1 MASRRAGRGVQHR
14 PVTRGV
20 LTQHALW
27 QEDRLKL
34 QKIVKEKI
42 AKVKAMLEI
51 DSEDVEEGYA
61 ELERYFK
68 QLLVAHTKCQ
78 MLLDRD
84 EPKFA
89 DLVEKLDKS
98 VHLIKRKII
107 ERSSNG
113 SVGTRSQQKA
123 TESRTQQ
130 NSTEPRSHQ
139 ETAEPRTPQEQVEPR
154 KPESEAGASTSSRQ
168 SIKSAH
174 LMELARLKQLKLE
187 QQYIKKKKQAQ
198 IEAEL
203 IENELQIAIAQSK
216 LEVFSKTLYGNKAPI
231 ND

>member
-1 MASRRAGRGVQHR
+1 MNRILSNPIVSNRILYQPYRVSRYRYLSLLHRTYRVYVLASQMASRRAGRGVQHR
-14 PVTRGV
+14 PVTCGV

-154 KPESEAGASTSSRQ
+154 KPESEAVHRQ
-168 SIKSAH
+168 DN
-174 LMELARLKQLKLE
+174 L
-187 QQYIKKKKQAQ
+187 
-198 IEAEL
+198 
-203 IENELQIAIAQSK
+203 SK
-216 LEVFSKTLYGNKAPI
+216 VLT
-231 ND
+231 